1 MAGEKYEYNID
12 FDGIEA
18 IDIHAH
24 VEADDHG
31 HCAYDDELIT
41 ATKQYFKL
49 ESEPT
54 TVDSVAD
61 VLPAAQHRGG
71 GVHHRFADGVGASAQ
86 LRGEPDRRR
95 GAQQRRLDPVRL
107 RRPADRRPRR

>member
-1 MAGEKYEYNID
+1 MAGEKYEYGID

-54 TVDSVAD
+54 TVDSVAAYYRQRNIAAVVFTIDSQTVSGHPPNSVENLIEGAARNND
-61 VLPAAQHRGG
+61 VLIPFGS
-71 GVHHRFADGVGASAQ
+71 VDP
-86 LRGEPDRRR
+86 LTGEPRR
-95 GAQQRRLDPVRL
+95 
-107 RRPADRRPRR
+107 